1 MAKIPH
7 IKMSQPRIRK
17 SAPAPKA
24 GLPHAKKTQIPKT
37 YIRTRKMS
45 HAQKTA
51 FGPAPVSDNA
61 AAFPPVAGAPGPQAA
76 FGPLPDAGA
85 GGPIGGIQ

>member
-1 MAKIPH
+1 MAKMPH
-7 IKMSQPRIRK
+7 IKIKVPHAK
-17 SAPAPKA
+17 SA
-24 GLPHAKKTQIPKT
+24 LPHAKKGQIPKT
-37 YIRTRKMS
+37 YLRTRKMS

-85 GGPIGGIQ
+85 GGPAPMQ

>member
-1 MAKIPH
+1 MAKMPH
-7 IKMSQPRIRK
+7 IKIK
-17 SAPAPKA
+17 APAKVRAPHTPKSQ
-24 GLPHAKKTQIPKT
+24 LHTT
-37 YIRTRKMS
+37 YLRTRKMS

-61 AAFPPVAGAPGPQAA
+61 AAFSPVAGAPGPQAA

-85 GGPIGGIQ
+85 GGPAPMQ